1 VTLVTVFDIEEGGR
15 ARTPRAHHIDMIEG
29 LIVTLLTLAAVV
41 LVPLFLVFALLRLVA
56 GIVLL
61 PFRLVGGVLKLLLG
75 SLGIVVK
82 LVGSVFGVAAG
93 VLGVIVAVFIL
104 PLIPILIVGGL
115 VWLVMRRPRLRA
127 VA

>member
-1 VTLVTVFDIEEGGR
+1 VTVVTVFDIQEGGR
-15 ARTPRAHHIDMIEG
+15 ARTPRAHHIDMLEG

-41 LVPLFLVFALLRLVA
+41 LVPLFLVLALLRVVA
-56 GIVLL
+56 ALVLL

-75 SLGIVVK
+75 SAGILVK

-104 PLIPILIVGGL
+104 PLVPILLVVGL
-115 VWLVMRRPRLRA
+115 AWLVMRRPRLRA